1 MKLLY
6 LEDQESDAD
15 LTCRALARAMP
26 DLKVVVA
33 GTLRQARALLDG
45 ANDFDVALLDLR
57 LPDGDGLELL
67 AEIRG
72 RGLAIATVL
81 LTGSGDEQTVM
92 RALKLHAD
100 DYLIKHRDY
109 LDRLPATLREAV
121 DRFRHERSLRSRP
134 LRVLYAEHNAEDADL
149 TRRHFARHASHI
161 ELDVVAG
168 AKSVLR
174 RLETDGAS
182 GFQLL
187 LLDYRLAGMDALE
200 LVKSLRQSGVSLPIV
215 LVTGHGSEEAAAAAL
230 RLGIS
235 DYLIKDA
242 AYLDKLPAVLER
254 AYIYAELNRE
264 RSRLQ
269 YLASY
274 DVLTGLPNRGEFH
287 IRASQAL
294 SRAERFGDH
303 CALLLVDLD
312 NFKMVNDSFGHT
324 AGDRL
329 LQAFAQRLLKLVRH
343 EDICCRFGGDEF
355 LVFQEGQDSIDGARH
370 IAKRISDM
378 LEQSF
383 SVGSQDVVVNASI
396 GISLFP
402 DDGDDVDS
410 LVKNADTAM
419 YKAKA
424 GGRNHFRFFDAT
436 MNQEV
441 TERFSLEADLRRA
454 LDRDELFLVFQPQ
467 VDLRTGRAMGVEAL
481 LRWRHP
487 QRGLVEPERF
497 IPVAESCGL
506 IVPLGEW
513 VLEAACRQLSDWI
526 AEGVPPVRMA
536 VNLSARQFRSRGL
549 VASIESMLRRHAV
562 PARRLEL
569 ELTETTV
576 ADDHRAVARTL
587 ERLKS
592 VGVELAVDDFGTG
605 YSSLSHLKH
614 YPLDR
619 LKIDRG
625 FVGDIDHDPNDA
637 AIAAAVVSLA
647 LALDLE
653 AVAEGVETPGQLDF
667 LRRRNCHIAQG
678 FLISPPLEAE
688 PAAIWLADNLLS
700 TQAI

>member
-6 LEDQESDAD
+6 LEDQEIDAD
-15 LTCRALARAMP
+15 LTRRALARAMP
-26 DLKVVVA
+26 DLQVNVA
-33 GTLRQARALLDG
+33 GTLAEARGLLDG
-45 ANDFDVALLDLR
+45 GGDFDLALLDLR
-57 LPDGDGLELL
+57 LPDGEGLDLL

-72 RGLAIATVL
+72 RELPVAIVL
-81 LTGSGDEQTVM
+81 LTGAGDEQTVV

-100 DYLIKHRDY
+100 DYLIKNGDY
-109 LDRLPATLREAV
+109 LSRLPATLRAALE
-121 DRFRHERSLRSRP
+121 RFHHERNLRSKP

-149 TRRHFARHASHI
+149 TRRHFVRHAHHI

-168 AKSVLR
+168 AVSVLR
-174 RLETDGAS
+174 RLEATGV
-182 GFQLL
+182 GGYQLL

-200 LVKSLRQSGVSLPIV
+200 LVKTLRQNGVSLPIV
-215 LVTGHGSEEAAAAAL
+215 LVTGHGSEAVAAAAL
-230 RLGIS
+230 RLGVS

-254 AYIYAELNRE
+254 AYIHAELGRE
-264 RSRLQ
+264 RARLH

-287 IRASQAL
+287 NRAAQAL
-294 SRAERFGDH
+294 SRAERRKEL

-312 NFKMVNDSFGHT
+312 NFKMINDSFGHT
-324 AGDRL
+324 AGDVL
-329 LQAFAQRLLKLVRH
+329 LQSFAHRLRNVVRQ

-355 LVFQEGQDSIDGARH
+355 LVLQQGVDQMGGARRAAER
-370 IAKRISDM
+370 IAEM
-378 LEQSF
+378 LEQGF
-383 SVGSQDVVVNASI
+383 PVGSHDMVVNASI

-402 DDGDDVDS
+402 QDGRDVDS

-424 GGRNHFRFFDAT
+424 GGRNQFRFFDAA
-436 MNQEV
+436 MNLEV

-454 LDRDELFLVFQPQ
+454 LDREELFLMFQPQ
-467 VDLRTGRAMGVEAL
+467 VDLGTGRALGVEAL

-497 IPVAESCGL
+497 IPVAESSGL

-513 VLEAACRQLSDWI
+513 VLEAACRQLREWI
-526 AEGVPPVRMA
+526 AEDVPPVRMA

-549 VASIESMLRRHAV
+549 VSSIESTLRRHAV

-576 ADDHRAVARTL
+576 ADDPKAAARIL
-587 ERLKS
+587 ESLKS
-592 VGVELAVDDFGTG
+592 AGVELTVDDFGTG

-625 FVGDIDHDPNDA
+625 FVGDIGHDPNDA

-653 AVAEGVETPGQLDF
+653 AVAEGVETPEQLDF

-678 FLISPPLEAE
+678 FLISRPLEAE
-688 PAAIWLADNLLS
+688 SATLWLMENSLG
-700 TQAI
+700 TRPI

>member
-6 LEDQESDAD
+6 LEDQEIDAD
-15 LTCRALARAMP
+15 LTRRALARAMP
-26 DLKVVVA
+26 DLQVNVA
-33 GTLRQARALLDG
+33 GTLAEARGLLDG
-45 ANDFDVALLDLR
+45 GGDFDLALLDLR
-57 LPDGDGLELL
+57 LPDGEGLDLL

-72 RGLAIATVL
+72 RELPVAIVL
-81 LTGSGDEQTVM
+81 LTGAGDEQTVV

-100 DYLIKHRDY
+100 DYLIKHGDY
-109 LDRLPATLREAV
+109 LGRLPATLRAALE
-121 DRFRHERSLRSRP
+121 RFHQERNLRSQP
-134 LRVLYAEHNAEDADL
+134 LRVLYAEHNADDADL
-149 TRRHFARHASHI
+149 TRRHFARHAQHI
-161 ELDVVAG
+161 QLDVVAG
-168 AKSVLR
+168 AASVLR
-174 RLETDGAS
+174 RLEADG
-182 GFQLL
+182 GGGGYQLL

-200 LVKSLRQSGVSLPIV
+200 LVKALRQNGVGLPIV
-215 LVTGHGSEEAAAAAL
+215 LVTGRGSEEVAAAAL
-230 RLGIS
+230 RLGVS

-254 AYIYAELNRE
+254 AYIHAELNRE
-264 RSRLQ
+264 RARLH

-274 DVLTGLPNRGEFH
+274 DVLTGLPNRVEFH
-287 IRASQAL
+287 DRATQAL
-294 SRAERFGDH
+294 SRAERRQES

-312 NFKMVNDSFGHT
+312 NFKMVNDSFGHA
-324 AGDRL
+324 AGDVL
-329 LQAFAQRLLKLVRH
+329 LQSFAQRLLKVVRQ

-355 LVFQEGQDSIDGARH
+355 LVLQLGTSLAGGAGRVAER
-370 IAKRISDM
+370 IAEM
-378 LEQSF
+378 LEQGF
-383 SVGSQDVVVNASI
+383 SVGSHDIVVNASI

-402 DDGDDVDS
+402 QDGRDVDS

-436 MNQEV
+436 MNLEV

-467 VDLRTGRAMGVEAL
+467 VDLRTGRALGVEAL

-497 IPVAESCGL
+497 IPVAESSGL

-513 VLEAACRQLSDWI
+513 VLEAACRRLREWI

-549 VASIESMLRRHAV
+549 VASIESMLRHYAV

-569 ELTETTV
+569 DLTETTV
-576 ADDHRAVARTL
+576 ADDHRAAARTL
-587 ERLKS
+587 ERLKN

-625 FVGDIDHDPNDA
+625 FVGDIGHDPNDA

-653 AVAEGVETPGQLDF
+653 AVAEGVETPEQLDF

-678 FLISPPLEAE
+678 FLISRPLEAE
-688 PAAIWLADNLLS
+688 SATLWLTENSLN
-700 TQAI
+700 T